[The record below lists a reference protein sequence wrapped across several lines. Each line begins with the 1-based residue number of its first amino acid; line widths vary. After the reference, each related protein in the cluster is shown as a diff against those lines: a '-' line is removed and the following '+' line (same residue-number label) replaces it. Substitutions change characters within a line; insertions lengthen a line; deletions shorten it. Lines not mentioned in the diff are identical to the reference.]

1 VMDTPLPLV
10 LIESGFVVPHLPDK
24 PQNPIIDGLDIAQ
37 KKSNLKVVHSVEGA
51 ERLTESDPSL
61 NGWMADTKNLAMSW
75 DTILMSRNSQRH
87 SSMQLS
93 SPFLSEQSPSIFAAA
108 QY

>member
-1 VMDTPLPLV
+1 MDTPLPP
-10 LIESGFVVPHLPDK
+10 IEPRFVVPHLADK
-24 PQNPIIDGLDIAQ
+24 PQNPIIDGLDIVQ
-37 KKSNLKVVHSVEGA
+37 KKSNLKVVHSVEEGA
-51 ERLTESDPSL
+51 ERLRESDPSL

-75 DTILMSRNSQRH
+75 DTTSRNSLRN